1 MNRLRASGQG
11 IAGYF
16 AENFGALGRMGKL
29 RYSGY
34 GARFLL
40 RDALYE
46 SIEIWVIA
54 IGRAP

>member
-1 MNRLRASGQG
+1 
-11 IAGYF
+11 
-16 AENFGALGRMGKL
+16 MGKL